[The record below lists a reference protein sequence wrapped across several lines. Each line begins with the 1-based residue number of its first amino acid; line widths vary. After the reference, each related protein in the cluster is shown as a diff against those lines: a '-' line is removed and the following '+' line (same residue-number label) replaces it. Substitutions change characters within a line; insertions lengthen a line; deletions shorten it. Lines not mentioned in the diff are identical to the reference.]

1 MRITNHDIDMSHSHH
16 AEKLLK
22 PEMSVKPS
30 ALWQKRRN
38 FETTAASLRGVQ
50 LLGSIR
56 GKREDQK
63 VFADTLVDKHDFHN
77 SLQDTVWL
85 SCVHRD
91 LFGIAILMYSL
102 YLLLQIT
109 VHSTYGADV

>member
-1 MRITNHDIDMSHSHH
+1 MSHSHH

-30 ALWQKRRN
+30 ALWQKRKN

-50 LLGSIR
+50 LLGTIR

-77 SLQDTVWL
+77 ALQDTV
-85 SCVHRD
+85 
-91 LFGIAILMYSL
+91 
-102 YLLLQIT
+102 T
-109 VHSTYGADV
+109 VHSTYGDEV